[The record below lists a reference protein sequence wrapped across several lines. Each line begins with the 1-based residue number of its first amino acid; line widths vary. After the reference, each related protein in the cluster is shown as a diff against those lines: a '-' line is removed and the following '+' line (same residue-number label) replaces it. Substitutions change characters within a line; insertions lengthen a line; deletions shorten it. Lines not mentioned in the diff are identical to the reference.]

1 MAEVIVAP
9 PAPPAPPT
17 APSPRAAV
25 LPGPSDSLREAQN
38 GLDRFAREPS
48 LDPGSRPDHPS
59 EVARKKNEAAK
70 AAAAKPPEKP
80 TPPAPKPGDPAEVP
94 EPVLEDDPTPPAPAK
109 PGEAPKARKPSDFLR
124 EELQKQKARA
134 EAYEKEITAL
144 KAPKEDPEKLQLTE
158 KLTAAEKRAQ
168 EREDELRYVNYERS
182 EEYQTKYFKPY
193 VEAFN
198 TARHKITSLDVV
210 ERTQPFTDPTTGE
223 VTARVVQKGRPA
235 TAEDFDAIAL
245 TPSDREARNLA
256 KQLFGEDYTIA
267 MAQREKVHEL
277 NASRETAL
285 VEQRTKGAERE
296 KQQLEARTRTQ
307 AENMKRNAELWTSAN
322 KEFAEKHPDWFTDVE
337 GDDVAN
343 QMLAKDI
350 KTTDSLFG
358 DVSQLPPEKVVR
370 MHSEMRN
377 RAAAAGKLAHLL
389 TKTKARLA
397 EVEAKLKGYE
407 GSEPKDGDG
416 NPIPPTPAAADTMD
430 GLKAGLDRFARERT
444 IFH

>member
-1 MAEVIVAP
+1 MAETIVAP
-9 PAPPAPPT
+9 PAPAAPAAPA

-25 LPGPSDSLREAQN
+25 LPGPSESLREAQS
-38 GLDRFAREPS
+38 GLDKFAREPS
-48 LDPGSRPDHPS
+48 LDPGTSPDHPS
-59 EVARKKNEAAK
+59 EIARKKNEAAK
-70 AAAAKPPEKP
+70 AAAVKPPEKP
-80 TPPAPKPGDPAEVP
+80 AAPAPKPEEGG
-94 EPVLEDDPTPPAPAK
+94 EPVLEDDATPPAPAK
-109 PGEAPKARKPSDFLR
+109 PGEAPKVRKQSDFLR
-124 EELQKQKARA
+124 EELAKQKARA
-134 EAYEKEITAL
+134 EAYEKEIATL

-168 EREDELRYVNYERS
+168 EREDELRFANYERS
-182 EEYQTKYFKPY
+182 EEYQTKYVKPY
-193 VEAFN
+193 VDAFN

-245 TPSDREARNLA
+245 TVSDREARNLA
-256 KQLFGEDYTIA
+256 KQMFGEDYTIA
-267 MAQREKVHEL
+267 MAQREKVLEL
-277 NASRETAL
+277 NSSRETAL

-296 KQQLEARTRTQ
+296 KQQLETRKRTE
-307 AENMKRNAELWTSAN
+307 AENIKRNAELWTTAN

-416 NPIPPTPAAADTMD
+416 NPLKPEIAPADTIE
-430 GLKAGLDRFARERT
+430 GVKAGLDRFARERT